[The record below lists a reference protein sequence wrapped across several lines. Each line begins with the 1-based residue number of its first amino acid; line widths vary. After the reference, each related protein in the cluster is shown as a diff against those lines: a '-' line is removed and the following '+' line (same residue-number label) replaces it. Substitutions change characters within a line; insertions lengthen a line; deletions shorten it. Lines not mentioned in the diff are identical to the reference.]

1 MYGGIEDAANGNK
14 IQPTA
19 EVYSMKLHLSKCRSL
34 RYRNIFTSQVQTL
47 IELQTLSFGSKFKLL
62 HKFCHL

>member
-19 EVYSMKLHLSKCRSL
+19 DIYSMKLHLSKCRRPVHIYFSRNLSL
-34 RYRNIFTSQVQTL
+34 ALTSNFFAAL
-47 IELQTLSFGSKFKLL
+47 
-62 HKFCHL
+62 